1 MSYTALTARTT
12 NSEVF
17 IDYLTELFEL
27 LKTHEG
33 IKSTEIMLLM
43 DNASCHQS
51 DGVLEYLNLN
61 KVRYIFLPVYSPE
74 LAPVE
79 NFFAQLK
86 KMMTEIYAAHV
97 NLNSE
102 TSRNIIKNKIRL
114 INKTRIRSIWEH
126 FYEKISFLLLE
137 AKR

>member
-79 NFFAQLK
+79 IFL
-86 KMMTEIYAAHV
+86 
-97 NLNSE
+97 
-102 TSRNIIKNKIRL
+102 
-114 INKTRIRSIWEH
+114 RS
-126 FYEKISFLLLE
+126 L
-137 AKR
+137 RR